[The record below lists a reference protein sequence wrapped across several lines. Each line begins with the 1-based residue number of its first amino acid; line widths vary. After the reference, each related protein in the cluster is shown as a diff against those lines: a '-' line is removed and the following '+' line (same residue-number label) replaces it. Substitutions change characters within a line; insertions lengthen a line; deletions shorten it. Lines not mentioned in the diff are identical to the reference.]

1 LKKAIDFDLYE
12 EDAIATINNLYS
24 AVKAAITNATTE
36 AEINSA
42 VAAFES
48 ALAEVPQKDTDDNSG
63 DGDGASSDV
72 TSEPETSEPETSSG
86 EQELGC
92 FGATSGLV
100 GGVLAVSMAVV
111 TLFRR
116 RKED

>member
-1 LKKAIDFDLYE
+1 MKRIVAVLLILCMLLPGCVA
-12 EDAIATINNLYS
+12 EDSGESSVPPVEPSTTSEPS
-24 AVKAAITNATTE
+24 A
-36 AEINSA
+36 
-42 VAAFES
+42 
-48 ALAEVPQKDTDDNSG
+48 
-63 DGDGASSDV
+63 ASEPE

-100 GGVLAVSMAVV
+100 GGVLAFALAVG
-111 TLFRR
+111 TLVRR